1 MIIGMI
7 GVVISYKLHYWVE
20 RKFKIDDAVGAV
32 AVHGYAGVVGLIICG
47 FVLNGYPSSGY
58 SVGAMWDGSTYASI
72 NPLGQFL
79 GAIIMFGVLGMLP
92 GYIIAKVLHGMGKL
106 RIPREVELAGLDY
119 EMMEADKEAEKA
131 VSTAT
136 R

>member
-1 MIIGMI
+1 MIA
-7 GVVISYKLHYWVE
+7 YKLHYWVE

-47 FVLNGYPSSGY
+47 FGLNGNPSSGY
-58 SVGAMWDGSTYASI
+58 NVGAMWDGTTYASI

-92 GYIIAKVLHGMGKL
+92 GYVIAKVLHGMGKL
-106 RIPREVELAGLDY
+106 RIPRDVEIAGLDY
-119 EMMEADKEAEKA
+119 EMMESAKKDERA
-131 VSTAT
+131 VSSAT